1 MEALLVYPFGE
12 GGGVREEGKIKCA
25 HPPPPHAWVT
35 DNTPKISRAPP
46 TPPHPLSL
54 THLPYPHTHL
64 PTDTP
69 YHTLLPETG
78 TRTGNLGLRWWR
90 SIPLIHC
97 SYCCVCWILQAFQA
111 QGKGGCAR
119 AARWTK
125 RNGVSAA
132 CPPAACQ
139 CPRGRWRV
147 VGRLGGHESV

>member
-78 TRTGNLGLRWWR
+78 TRTSNLGLRSTNPSLRLLWMAGFSGPFR
-90 SIPLIHC
+90 HR
-97 SYCCVCWILQAFQA
+97 
-111 QGKGGCAR
+111 GKAAVPVPPGGERTASLLP
-119 AARWTK
+119 
-125 RNGVSAA
+125 VLLS
-132 CPPAACQ
+132 ACQ

-147 VGRLGGHESV
+147 VGRLGGPESV